1 MDKLLSEPLKG
12 NSILIV
18 DDNPQNLQVL
28 GRLLQ
33 EKQCEIEFATNGP
46 AALEWLESRK
56 FDLILL
62 DINMPEMDGF
72 EVCKRIRTMRKCDNI
87 PVIFLSADNDRD
99 SILKGFE
106 LGGQDFV
113 TKPFDSRELIVRV
126 KTHIALKES
135 LEKLAILNRSLE
147 EKVKERTAELHDAN
161 INLERMNARLME
173 LDNAKSEFLNLISH
187 EIRTPLNGIIL
198 PVEMLKDS
206 VSPAEMKD
214 LIDILDSSVRRLE
227 NFAFNALLITRLK
240 TRKEEIKKQDL
251 DIEELMDQ
259 IIDRAG
265 LLISEKHLKIVRVS
279 GLRGSQVKGDHD
291 LLIKCIGSLFDNAV
305 KFSPENGEIEI
316 KMVEETTGLS
326 VEISDIGPGIPKD
339 VMEKGA
345 ELFSRGRAYDDNST
359 GIGIPLALLIAEA
372 HGCTITLSNRPEGGA
387 NVKILFPDTIR

>member
-1 MDKLLSEPLKG
+1 MDTLLSEPLRG

-33 EKQCEIEFATNGP
+33 EKHCEIEFATNGP

-62 DINMPEMDGF
+62 DINMPDMNGF
-72 EVCKRIRTMRKCDNI
+72 EVCKKIRTMEKWDNI

-99 SILKGFE
+99 SILRGFE

-126 KTHIALKES
+126 KTHIALKIS

-147 EKVKERTAELHDAN
+147 EKVKERTAELHAAN
-161 INLERMNARLME
+161 INLERMNTRLME

-227 NFAFNALLITRLK
+227 NFSVNALLITRLK
-240 TRKEEIKKQDL
+240 TRKEEIKMQDL
-251 DIEELMDQ
+251 NVEELMDE
-259 IIDRAG
+259 ILNGAR
-265 LLISEKHLKIVRVS
+265 LLISGKHLKIVRVS
-279 GLRGSQVKGDHD
+279 GLRGSGIKGDRD

-316 KMVEETTGLS
+316 KMVEESTGLS
-326 VEISDIGPGIPKD
+326 VEISDNGPGIPQD
-339 VMEKGA
+339 VIEKGA

-372 HGCTITLSNRPEGGA
+372 HGCRITLRNRPEGGA
-387 NVKILFPDTIR
+387 NVRMLFPGPIK

>member
-1 MDKLLSEPLKG
+1 MDTLLSEPLRG

-33 EKQCEIEFATNGP
+33 EKHCEIEFATNGP

-62 DINMPEMDGF
+62 DINMPDMNGF
-72 EVCKRIRTMRKCDNI
+72 EVCKKIRTMEKWDNI

-99 SILKGFE
+99 SILRGFE

-126 KTHIALKES
+126 KTHIALKIS

-147 EKVKERTAELHDAN
+147 EKVKERTAELHAAN
-161 INLERMNARLME
+161 INLERMNTRLME

-227 NFAFNALLITRLK
+227 NFSVNALLITRLK
-240 TRKEEIKKQDL
+240 TRKEEIKMQDL
-251 DIEELMDQ
+251 NVEELMDE
-259 IIDRAG
+259 ILNRAR
-265 LLISEKHLKIVRVS
+265 LLISGKHLKIVRVS
-279 GLRGSQVKGDHD
+279 GLRGSGIKGDRD

-316 KMVEETTGLS
+316 KMVEESTGLS
-326 VEISDIGPGIPKD
+326 VEISDNGPGIPQD
-339 VMEKGA
+339 VIEKGA

-372 HGCTITLSNRPEGGA
+372 HGCRITLRNRPEGGA
-387 NVKILFPDTIR
+387 NVRMLFPGPIK